1 MKTPAPGSSGSS
13 TSTVEQAKEQV
24 SDMAGEAQTKIRSVV
39 SDQVDQRSDQASEQI
54 ESVAEDVRAV
64 SDSLRERNQDMAAQI
79 ADRAADYAQQLSDY
93 LRESDADKIMRDV
106 EGYARRQ
113 PWAVIAAGLVVGF
126 AASRV
131 LRASAPSSGSSA
143 STWSSSTTLPPT
155 RTTAV
160 PTSRPMAGDLST
172 STSTLSGF
180 GTTSAGSLAPSGSS
194 TYPTSSTP
202 STYSTSPSGAS
213 TYSTPARSTTEGSSG
228 VDR

>member
-24 SDMAGEAQTKIRSVV
+24 SDMAGQAQTKIRSAV

-54 ESVAEDVRAV
+54 ESVADDVRAV

-106 EGYARRQ
+106 EGYARQQ

-131 LRASAPSSGSSA
+131 LRASAPSSGPNG
-143 STWSSSTTLPPT
+143 STGSSSTRVPPTPTTLP
-155 RTTAV
+155 A
-160 PTSRPMAGDLST
+160 SRPLPGDLST
-172 STSTLSGF
+172 STSTLSGL
-180 GTTSAGSLAPSGSS
+180 GTTSAGSLAPSGG
-194 TYPTSSTP
+194 
-202 STYSTSPSGAS
+202 STYSTTSTRS
-213 TYSTPARSTTEGSSG
+213 TYSTAPSGTSAYPTAPRATTEGSSG